1 MSDNV
6 YVFLGPTLSIQ
17 EAQTILPDAIYLSPV
32 QSGDI
37 LALLPLN
44 PQCILIIDGY
54 FQSTPAVWH
63 KEILI
68 ALEQGIKVVG
78 ASSMGAL
85 RAAELHPF
93 GMVGIGCIYQ
103 KFATG
108 EYEDDDE
115 VAALHLPEEKGYGSL
130 SEPMVNIRATIANAY
145 ERAVIEEKQAADL
158 IAIAKQLHFKER
170 TWLALFNAHPIVE
183 SKKAALLGCRI
194 DIKQVDARQALEWI
208 AKGLHAQ
215 EVSRRCIEKTKYL
228 RNLFRGALCEP
239 YPLYSPC
246 LPAEFRISYFSRLL
260 GRAWVQLISRCA
272 KALSIVYGWQQENI
286 ESSLENFVRATLKKS
301 QAAMLN
307 TQALQFEMLLNT
319 HMPETHVTHQLNLLS
334 AWAIS
339 QIQSKLAIAQIS
351 MSESRIKKFS
361 DEFRSFHHLSK
372 QTDFQLWLRE
382 FDFSYDQYVD
392 AVQYGAEAQYVLA
405 GNDDFCISMPDCQ
418 HSIFSQLLTVL
429 EVDHVIINKIQ
440 SVQSDGLPQS
450 VAQLLLQEGISES
463 LFGYYLE
470 IEQAQ
475 TK

>member
-1 MSDNV
+1 MRHNV
-6 YVFLGPTLSIQ
+6 YVFLGPTLSIRD
-17 EAQTILPDAIYLSPV
+17 AQTILPNAVYLPPI

-37 LALLPLN
+37 LALLPLK

-85 RAAELHPF
+85 RAAELYSF
-93 GMVGIGCIYQ
+93 GMVGVGSIYQ
-103 KFATG
+103 KFVTG

-130 SEPMVNIRATIANAY
+130 SEPMVNIRATLANAY
-145 ERAVIEEKQAADL
+145 ESAVIEEKQAAAL
-158 IAIAKQLHFKER
+158 ITIAKQLHFKER
-170 TWLALFNAHPIVE
+170 TWSTLFNAYPIAQ
-183 SKKAALLGCRI
+183 SKQTALLACQI
-194 DIKQVDARQALEWI
+194 DRKQMDARQALEWI
-208 AKGLHAQ
+208 AEGSHTQK
-215 EVSRRCIEKTKYL
+215 VSVPYIEKTKYL

-260 GRAWVQLISRCA
+260 GRVWVQLIARCA

-286 ESSLENFVRATLKKS
+286 EVSPENFMCAALKKA
-301 QAAMLN
+301 QATMLN
-307 TQALQFEMLLNT
+307 TQALQVEMLLNT
-319 HMPETHVTHQLNLLS
+319 HMPETHVTSQLNLLT

-351 MSESRIKKFS
+351 MFESRIKKFS
-361 DEFRSFHHLSK
+361 DEFRSLHHLLK
-372 QTDFQLWLRE
+372 QADFQQWLRE
-382 FDFSYDQYVD
+382 FDFSYEQYID

-405 GNDDFCISMPDCQ
+405 GNDDFCISMPDCH

-429 EVDHVIINKIQ
+429 ELDNVIINKIQ

-450 VAQLLLQEGISES
+450 VTQLLLQEGISDS
-463 LFGYYLE
+463 LFGYYLS
-470 IEQAQ
+470 IEQAK